1 MGVVDEPLARASDVQ
16 ARPKP
21 TNIDEAILAVQG
33 SSTALDL
40 RRNAEAEKGSARFR
54 RYLDYPKLL
63 RELRPVL
70 QRFELTWQTFPTTME
85 DGAPALRYVVTF
97 VPARETQEGVMR
109 LMLDKQTS
117 QAQGSALTYAKRYA
131 LQGVFDLA
139 PDGDDDG
146 EAASRP
152 ERPAPVDPEAPMGNV
167 EAMLEAIAEKGLQR
181 EKVFA
186 QAGIKDDETITIAHG
201 ERVAAILRGAS

>member
-1 MGVVDEPLARASDVQ
+1 MPDDPPEDAGPRTL
-16 ARPKP
+16 
-21 TNIDEAILAVQG
+21 DEAILRVQG
-33 SSTALDL
+33 SSVALDL
-40 RRNAEAEKGSARFR
+40 RRNQEAERGSARFR

-70 QRFELTWQTFPTTME
+70 QENLLTWQTFPTTLE
-85 DGAPALRYVVTF
+85 GLPALRYVVKF
-97 VPARETQEGVMR
+97 VPTGEVQEDTMK

-152 ERPAPVDPEAPMGNV
+152 ARPEPLDPEKPMGDANIHSMQ
-167 EAMLEAIAEKGLQR
+167 EAVAEKGL
-181 EKVFA
+181 VLA
-186 QAGIKDDETITIAHG
+186 DVLADAGWVEGPVLVAHG
-201 ERVAAILRGAS
+201 LKVKELIHRVGGTS